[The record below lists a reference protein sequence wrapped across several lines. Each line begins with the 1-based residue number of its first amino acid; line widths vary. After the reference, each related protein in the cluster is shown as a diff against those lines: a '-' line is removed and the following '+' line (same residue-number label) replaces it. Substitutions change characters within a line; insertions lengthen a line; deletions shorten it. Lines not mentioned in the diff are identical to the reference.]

1 MTKTQNAPGNCPPC
15 DRHWHG
21 LTEAH
26 CPGCHQHFSSV
37 TAFDAHQPGRGGC
50 PDPASLRDGNGNPLL
65 RLADRPSGPTWVV
78 WASDENLAAM
88 RERFAARKAR

>member
-26 CPGCHQHFSSV
+26 CAGCHQHFSSV
-37 TAFDAHQPGRGGC
+37 TAFDAHQPRPGGC
-50 PDPASLRDGNGNPLL
+50 PDPGSLRDGSGNPLL
-65 RLADRPSGPTWVV
+65 RLADRASGPTWVV
-78 WASDENLAAM
+78 WASEENLAAM